1 MAEGLSAT
9 EHKNLWFSNEAV
21 KHRVETTSIIQKQFL
36 PINSLDSLGTS
47 LAIGGDNESIF
58 LVENVLLWA
67 AFISN
72 MWRNSPNGKKEGVRG
87 E

>member
-1 MAEGLSAT
+1 MFPIKPPFFFSDPAAEDGLSVT

-21 KHRVETTSIIQKQFL
+21 KHRVETTSLIQKQFL

-58 LVENVLLWA
+58 LVENVLL
-67 AFISN
+67 
-72 MWRNSPNGKKEGVRG
+72 
-87 E
+87 